1 MNTITAGAERTS
13 INDEPMTRQ
22 LRRSAS
28 DRMLGGVAGGLARY
42 LNADVTLVRVV
53 TAVLALCTGVG
64 AAAYLAAWLLLP
76 EDGKAQSI
84 AATWIAD
91 RKSQSL

>member
-1 MNTITAGAERTS
+1 
-13 INDEPMTRQ
+13 
-22 LRRSAS
+22 
-28 DRMLGGVAGGLARY
+28 
-42 LNADVTLVRVV
+42 VV